1 MTAGQTSQNKTALNA
16 EKILTY
22 SRKAL
27 TGQLPELMPAFFLL
41 KPELTDQPGSLRTD
55 GSKLYYHA
63 ETVVQDYLQDKR
75 SISMQL
81 LHIVLHG
88 LQGHFSKRKGQ
99 CGPLFDAMADAK
111 TTYLMNRFGYGK
123 RLPSNAASLVKSV
136 CTLSL
141 EAACA
146 APDQTAEA
154 KKLCVDAQAL
164 RIDDHSGWL
173 PPPKGNGGESEDFFT
188 QWDDAAAQCARQLSK
203 SPQWGDL
210 AGSLS
215 AVYREVE
222 PSGVS
227 YAAFLRRFLCTD
239 EVAAVD
245 PDSIDRI
252 WYHVGLEQL
261 GDIPI
266 IEPDELRED
275 SDRLSLAVALDTSGS
290 CCGEVMKEFLSEL
303 MSILQ
308 SSPNLCVTLLQCDT
322 KIRCVHQLTS
332 EDDVEEL
339 FRSFKM
345 YGGGG
350 TDFRPVFSYLDKRYA
365 HSEKAP
371 LQGLLYLSDGYG
383 SFPPKAP
390 EYPVAFLLPQDNDI
404 FCEPAIPDWVTKV
417 TILEDNT
424 LRIE

>member
-1 MTAGQTSQNKTALNA
+1 MYLSGEYA
-16 EKILTY
+16 
-22 SRKAL
+22 
-27 TGQLPELMPAFFLL
+27 P
-41 KPELTDQPGSLRTD
+41 
-55 GSKLYYHA
+55 LY
-63 ETVVQDYLQDKR
+63 
-75 SISMQL
+75 
-81 LHIVLHG
+81 
-88 LQGHFSKRKGQ
+88 
-99 CGPLFDAMADAK
+99 DAVADAK
-111 TTYLMNRFGYGK
+111 TTQLMHSFGYGR
-123 RLPSNAASLVKSV
+123 RLPTEVASLVKSV
-136 CTLSL
+136 RSLSL

-146 APDQTAEA
+146 APTKTAEV
-154 KKLCVDAQAL
+154 KKLCADAQAL
-164 RIDDHSGWL
+164 CVDDHSGWL
-173 PPPKGNGGESEDFFT
+173 PPSKADGEGGDFRA
-188 QWDDAAAQCARQLSK
+188 QWDDAAAQCARRLAK

-210 AGSLS
+210 AGSFS

-227 YAAFLRRFLCTD
+227 YTAFLRRFLCTD

-275 SDRLSLAVALDTSGS
+275 TDRLSLAVALDTSGS
-290 CCGEVMKEFLSEL
+290 CCGEIMKNFLREL
-303 MSILQ
+303 MNILQ
-308 SSPNLCVTLLQCDT
+308 SFPCLCVTLLQCDA
-322 KIRCVHQLTS
+322 KLRRVHQLTS

-350 TDFRPVFSYLDKRYA
+350 TDFRPVFSYLDEQDE
-365 HSEKAP
+365 HGESTP

-383 SFPPKAP
+383 SFPKKAP
-390 EYPVAFLLPQDNDI
+390 DYPVAFLLPQGDA
-404 FCEPAIPDWVTKV
+404 FFGEPEFPDWVTKV

-424 LRIE
+424 LQIE